1 MFSEWILL
9 VNDDGVDSPALIPFA
24 HALSELAE
32 VRIVVPDGER
42 SWSGKAIS
50 RTGRVKTEVREL
62 GTFMAFAHSGTP
74 ADGVQLGVHHLFEGP
89 PSLVVSGINLG
100 FNYGSAFAWSSGTV
114 GAAIEGSLAGI
125 PAIAVSTGPAGD
137 WGVWREHALTREA
150 EPAWQRLSTIS
161 KNIIV
166 DLANTDLLDGSA
178 AVSINMGF
186 GVTTSA
192 PRRLTHLEPTGYGP
206 LLAASADGSYRYE
219 FSGGIFDP
227 AQREGSDIGV
237 VSQGGIAITP
247 IDLARRPSV
256 SDETKFAIERQDP

>member
-50 RTGRVKTEVREL
+50 RTGQVKTEVREL
-62 GTFMAFAHSGTP
+62 ATFMAFAHSGTP

-150 EPAWQRLSTIS
+150 EPAWQRLSSIS
-161 KNIIV
+161 KDVIA
-166 DLANTDLLDGSA
+166 DLANTNLLDGSA

-186 GVTTSA
+186 GVTASA
-192 PRRLTHLEPTGYGP
+192 PRRLTHLEPTGYGS
-206 LLAASADGSYRYE
+206 LLAANADGSYRYE